1 MVEVR
6 TEKGRRRRF
15 GSVYTLRRG
24 DGTVISWV
32 ARYRDPVT
40 RKRVERHFGPKGH
53 VAALAF
59 LEQEEML
66 VRMHRAGVQE
76 YVHPSERNG
85 RSRGSEWTFDR
96 LCDWYVERHR
106 KPDGSPLRGAAARNL
121 RADVSHLRRAFGS
134 LRLREVTAAVISDW
148 YFGPHE
154 EGLWAFQRAC
164 QRMKSIM
171 RDACSPGVDGSP
183 ALLLA
188 NPWSLPIPPDPTP
201 GSWLVPPV
209 SSETLR
215 KLYDAFPEYTRISV
229 LLAAWAGGMR
239 IGEVCALRVDSFD
252 LERKVMHVTG
262 SVNHGPDDLGPSR
275 VGETKTSNSV
285 RTVVLPDLL
294 VPLIREHLEHHDPSN
309 PMFFQAKAGTV
320 LSRSTLQSHME
331 RARRKVGC
339 EGVTFRTLRVTHAT
353 LFMQAGGTLR
363 EAMDQIGDQTEEVLV
378 RHYLRSVPEHQR
390 DVANRM
396 AEEMAQADPALAIRM
411 GLEPVGDR
419 EKKSEEA
426 PEETSVSISPEA
438 IAAALARLLLRY
450 LGGAASDGP
459 PAPAGPVADDA
470 GGFATE

>member
-106 KPDGSPLRGAAARNL
+106 KPDGSPLRGSSARNL

-309 PMFFQAKAGTV
+309 PMFFQARPVRCCRAAHC
-320 LSRSTLQSHME
+320 SRIW
-331 RARRKVGC
+331 RGPGGKWGARG
-339 EGVTFRTLRVTHAT
+339 
-353 LFMQAGGTLR
+353 
-363 EAMDQIGDQTEEVLV
+363 
-378 RHYLRSVPEHQR
+378 
-390 DVANRM
+390 
-396 AEEMAQADPALAIRM
+396 
-411 GLEPVGDR
+411 
-419 EKKSEEA
+419 
-426 PEETSVSISPEA
+426 SPS
-438 IAAALARLLLRY
+438 ARC
-450 LGGAASDGP
+450 A
-459 PAPAGPVADDA
+459 
-470 GGFATE
+470 